1 MVGLGIGHPRASR
14 GRTLAA
20 SAALAAIV
28 LAAAACGEGDLVG
41 ESAREDDDVVTG
53 EVSFAAT
60 GRFLAEASQRS
71 SAEPHRL
78 ELSMTM
84 VGVAAGPDLDVEFP
98 LATGEVDGAASAFH
112 MDLRPMTEELA
123 AADGAAAG
131 IPDDVDM
138 TMDIV
143 SDGGPVMY
151 MRTPLFATIAA
162 EAPPEVDLGPITDL
176 MEIDDRWGRLDTSA
190 IDGASMA
197 EVQQAVGT
205 PGGAD
210 PRVLLDLVAGADDVQ
225 ELGQDEVDGDGVNGL
240 AAEVTITE
248 LLEAQGQDPES
259 YFDQMTGSFGGRTS
273 DDVTAAAQEI
283 YETPIPLE
291 VWVDGAGYVR
301 RIAYEMDLAAIARAQ
316 GGGPQQ
322 LEELTAGYIV
332 ELTDY
337 GDESIEVELPAEEE
351 TIDITGAYRALIVLG
366 ESGQAPLGS

>member
-1 MVGLGIGHPRASR
+1 M
-14 GRTLAA
+14 LAA
-20 SAALAAIV
+20 SAALATSM

-41 ESAREDDDVVTG
+41 ESAREEGDDVVTG

-98 LATGEVDGAASAFH
+98 LATGEVDGAASEFH

-123 AADGAAAG
+123 AADGAPAG

-143 SDGGPVMY
+143 SDGGPVMF

-162 EAPPEVDLGPITDL
+162 EAPPGVDLGPITGL

-210 PRVLLDLVAGADDVQ
+210 PRVLLDLVAGADDVE
-225 ELGQDEVDGDGVNGL
+225 ELGQDEVDGDEVNGL
-240 AAEVTITE
+240 AADVTITE
-248 LLEAQGQDPES
+248 LLEAQGQDPQS
-259 YFDQMTGSFGGRTS
+259 YVDQMTGSFGGGTGD
-273 DDVTAAAQEI
+273 DDVTTAAQEV

-316 GGGPQQ
+316 GGGPAE

-332 ELTDY
+332 EMTDY
-337 GDESIEVELPAEEE
+337 GDESIGVELPAEAE

-366 ESGQAPLGS
+366 ESGQAPVGS